1 MSLFIDHNNT
11 EEPKTSR
18 LSCIDNYEFH
28 RSLGKG
34 SMGKVKLGV
43 HIITGEKVNTK
54 KNDNYTASLIAIFR
68 WL

>member
-1 MSLFIDHNNT
+1 MSQFIEHNRN
-11 EEPKTSR
+11 EPRTST

-43 HIITGEKVNTK
+43 HIVTGEKVMLSPHLSRPYKPT
-54 KNDNYTASLIAIFR
+54 I
-68 WL
+68 